1 MKFKSL
7 ICISNHSSLTF
18 LRHTHL
24 WISTFFT
31 RYWVSLS
38 GLVPPPFSDLLT
50 LDHQELNLWS
60 ASVHLMFSHSPIAL
74 RISTLKIPNF
84 SPLSLYVICTV
95 VFQISMSRTHMI
107 SQLFSLTYNI
117 LHLSSFQF
125 FKSFL
130 LFVYIP
136 HLKHQ
141 KILLTQGSNNCSS
154 PVLLTTLD
162 QATITIIWDSVNSL
176 LI

>member
-31 RYWVSLS
+31 HYWVSLS

-50 LDHQELNLWS
+50 LDHQGLNLWS
-60 ASVHLMFSHSPIAL
+60 ASAHLMFSHSPIAL
-74 RISTLKIPNF
+74 RISTLRIPNF
-84 SPLSLYVICTV
+84 SPSLYVMYTV
-95 VFQISMSRTHMI
+95 VFRICMSRTHMV
-107 SQLFSLTYNI
+107 SQLFSLTYDI
-117 LHLSSFQF
+117 LHLISFQF
-125 FKSFL
+125 FKSFV

-141 KILLTQGSNNCSS
+141 KILFPQGSNNCSS
-154 PVLLTTLD
+154 PV
-162 QATITIIWDSVNSL
+162 
-176 LI
+176 